1 MWQSDARKFGAKTF
15 CYAKAVNENISQ
27 FCYKGE
33 HSSFNL
39 IQFWKDMIDISRNIR
54 WTSLTFERLDS
65 EDDRVTFKTIVQVI
79 CWNY

>member
-15 CYAKAVNENISQ
+15 CYVKAVNENISQ
-27 FCYKGE
+27 FCYKE
-33 HSSFNL
+33 KHSSFNF

-65 EDDRVTFKTIVQVI
+65 EDDRVIFKIIVQVI